1 MSSTLI
7 HARETGSVP
16 SRLPRSPRPFETIF
30 FDVPILPPVPLR
42 VGLRVNV
49 HSLTRNGRPAARGL
63 ARYHAESTGIE
74 GPIIGVRAMELAITE
89 FVVQNENL
97 DSTTNYAYLTVQ
109 HIHGVTVRLETW
121 RWIWRTLSIPFLQHT
136 RHVPL
141 DRNADITPWEYNIE
155 RALPNNEPV
164 VEEEYGG
171 EGGESDEM

>member
-1 MSSTLI
+1 
-7 HARETGSVP
+7 
-16 SRLPRSPRPFETIF
+16 
-30 FDVPILPPVPLR
+30 
-42 VGLRVNV
+42 
-49 HSLTRNGRPAARGL
+49 
-63 ARYHAESTGIE
+63 
-74 GPIIGVRAMELAITE
+74 MELAITE

-97 DSTTNYAYLTVQ
+97 DSTTSYAYLTVQ

-141 DRNADITPWEYNIE
+141 DCNVDIIPWEYNIE

-171 EGGESDEM
+171 EGGEGDEM